1 MLKLW
6 AIAAVVFAKVR
17 GELLAPSERDTA
29 PGGFSRVG
37 PSPGDKI
44 LNLCLALT
52 PNDIDGLYDSV
63 YDVSTPGSPRYGQYL
78 SKEEVE
84 KFVAPPADTATQV
97 GAWLASNNITSLPL
111 TSAGEWISVNLTVDQ
126 ANQLLSTEFSTFRN
140 VETNHTVERAPS
152 YSIPN
157 TLKTSIK
164 SIYPTVKFPVATVSA
179 GNNTAT
185 TAGPNRPVASVLA
198 VCRSNSSWSPAC
210 LQELYGIPST
220 PAKPAANVLGV
231 SGFENDFANN
241 HDLIAICKISFLP
254 QFRPDINPNTTFD
267 TGIISIDGCVNNQ
280 LPIGAGFLR
289 TIGLATGVSVAFIST
304 GTLVSNDLYTAYL
317 DQANYLLSLANPP
330 QTVVNTYA
338 DFATATMSESQISP
352 QVAES
357 ICNAYAQLAAR
368 GVSYIV
374 ASGDFGSGVP
384 GFPVSGNCTPFDASF
399 PATCPFVTAV
409 GGTEFTEAE
418 DAEAAWTSSGGGFS
432 NVFQRPKYQDA
443 AVEAYFRT
451 VGANTSSPFNVS
463 GRAVPDLSAINL
475 GLGYFFGDLFELGS
489 TAISASIFASM
500 VALLTNERIA
510 AGKPGLGF
518 LNPLIYQNPAAFNDI
533 ATGFNTGCQKLGFNG
548 TTGWD
553 PVTGFG
559 SPSYVKLQEI
569 SNQL

>member
-1 MLKLW
+1 MLKPW
-6 AIAAVVFAKVR
+6 AIGAVVFATVR
-17 GELLAPSERDTA
+17 SELLAPEERDTA

-44 LNLCLALT
+44 LNLRLALT

-63 YDVSTPGSPRYGQYL
+63 YNVSTPGSPRYGQYL

-84 KFVAPPADTATQV
+84 KFVAPSADTATQV

-111 TSAGEWISVNLTVDQ
+111 TAAGEWISVNLTVDQ

-140 VETNHTVERAPS
+140 VETNHT
-152 YSIPN
+152 
-157 TLKTSIK
+157 TSIK
-164 SIYPTVKFPVATVSA
+164 SIYPIVTFPVATVSA

-185 TAGPNRPVASVLA
+185 TAGPNRSVASVSA

-241 HDLIAICKISFLP
+241 HDLKSFLP

-267 TGIISIDGCVNNQ
+267 IISIDGGVNNQ
-280 LPIGAGFLR
+280 LPIGAGFFATFSIQN

-304 GTLVSNDLYTAYL
+304 GTLVSDDLYTAYL
-317 DQANYLLSLANPP
+317 DQANYLLSLAKPP

-338 DFATATMSESQISP
+338 DFATATMSESHISP

-368 GVSYIV
+368 G
-374 ASGDFGSGVP
+374 GDFGSGVP

-500 VALLTNERIA
+500 VALLTNERMA

-518 LNPLIYQNPAAFNDI
+518 LNPLIYQNSAAFNDI
-533 ATGFNTGCQKLGFNG
+533 ATGFNTGCQDLGFNG

-559 SPSYVKLQEI
+559 SPSYVRLQEI

>member
-6 AIAAVVFAKVR
+6 AIAAVVFATVH
-17 GELLAPSERDTA
+17 GGLLAPEKRDTA
-29 PGGFSRVG
+29 PDGFSRVG

-44 LNLCLALT
+44 LNLRLALT
-52 PNDIDGLYDSV
+52 PNNIDGLYDSV

-78 SKEEVE
+78 SKGEVE
-84 KFVAPPADTATQV
+84 KFVAPSADTTTQV

-111 TSAGEWISVNLTVDQ
+111 TAAGEWISVNLTVDQ

-140 VETNHTVERAPS
+140 METNHTVERAPS

-164 SIYPTVKFPVATVSA
+164 SIYPIVTFPVATVSA

-185 TAGPNRPVASVLA
+185 TAGPNRPVASVSA
-198 VCRSNSSWSPAC
+198 VCRSNSK
-210 LQELYGIPST
+210 LYGIPST

-241 HDLIAICKISFLP
+241 HDLKSFLP

-267 TGIISIDGCVNNQ
+267 IISIDGGVNNQ
-280 LPIGAGFLR
+280 LPIGAGFFATFSIQN

-304 GTLVSNDLYTAYL
+304 GTLVSDDLYTAYL

-338 DFATATMSESQISP
+338 DFATATMSESHISP

-533 ATGFNTGCQKLGFNG
+533 VTGFNTGCQELGFNA